1 MVEGL
6 EYELQPS
13 YKSKDGSQLRPD
25 AVIKLSDG
33 RNIIIDSKV
42 SLTAYERY
50 VRSDNDVDKKNFL
63 KEHINSIKNH
73 VKQLSD
79 KGYADIETIESPD
92 FIFIFVPIDSA
103 LSLALSHDWSV
114 QEFANENKIAFM
126 TPIHLISILKM
137 TAYMW
142 RVDKQQKH
150 AEEVANRAGLL
161 LDKYSNFSEAFSN
174 IAEKL
179 QDAMAS
185 YEIAHNRLTEGKGSL
200 HTQMELLE
208 EAGMKGKKSISKPKS
223 LD

>member
-1 MVEGL
+1 MMGMADSSL
-6 EYELQPS
+6 GADATLAQAQAKY
-13 YKSKDGSQLRPD
+13 DGTRFLTETTVTKTGAGMP
-25 AVIKLSDG
+25 AGVKETMNMPGNTYAAKL
-33 RNIIIDSKV
+33 
-42 SLTAYERY
+42 
-50 VRSDNDVDKKNFL
+50 
-63 KEHINSIKNH
+63 
-73 VKQLSD
+73 
-79 KGYADIETIESPD
+79 
-92 FIFIFVPIDSA
+92 
-103 LSLALSHDWSV
+103 
-114 QEFANENKIAFM
+114 ANKNKIAFM